1 MAFQITTQDQF
12 NDCLLW
18 ISDLSKDAYGFR
30 VRNTDWASMSFE
42 ELAAEVNRFS
52 AIVEE
57 NEAEER
63 AASEKALADFEA
75 RVEELIN
82 SGAGDR
88 ETAIR
93 WIVSAYESV
102 DLMYGGSYICYDL
115 GIRSRELEQELD
127 MVISKLE
134 VA

>member
-88 ETAIR
+88 ETALR
-93 WIVSAYESV
+93 WMLGAYDKY
-102 DLMYGGSYICYDL
+102 DLSYGGSYVCYNL
-115 GIRSRELEQELD
+115 GINSPELEQELD
-127 MVISKLE
+127 SVIEAL
-134 VA
+134 V